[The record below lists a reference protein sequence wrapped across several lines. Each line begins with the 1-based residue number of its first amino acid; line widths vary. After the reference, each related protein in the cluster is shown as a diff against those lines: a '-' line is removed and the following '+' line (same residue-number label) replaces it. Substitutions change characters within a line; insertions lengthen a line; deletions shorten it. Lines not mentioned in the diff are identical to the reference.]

1 MKMQIPEI
9 TVLENQAVATVMK
22 QNAAA
27 IVSYILEALEQ
38 TDIEYMDEIDIFI
51 VKFEIGLP
59 QTKFTLKKEKYSKFL
74 NKMLGVLIEQEKY
87 EFAGRVK
94 KTMDKLGIK

>member
-1 MKMQIPEI
+1 MKTEIPEI

-27 IVSYILEALEQ
+27 IISYILDALEHPDTESLDQ
-38 TDIEYMDEIDIFI
+38 IDIFI

-59 QTKFTLKKEKYSKFL
+59 KTKFTLKKENYSKFL
-74 NKMLGVLIEQEKY
+74 NKMLGVLIEQENY